1 MANTQA
7 TAQAATKPNPTP
19 VTLIGLGPMGQA
31 MAGVLLKAGYDLT
44 VWNRTR
50 SKADALAGRGA
61 HVAASPAE
69 ALRAGG
75 PVLLSLTEH
84 AVMYR
89 VLEGAEADLDGRTL
103 INLGSD
109 TPAASREAAAW
120 AGRHGA
126 RYVTG
131 GVMSPAPGIGDA
143 SMSAY
148 YSGDRAA
155 FEENKAVLEVLT
167 STDFRGED
175 PGLAQVYYQ
184 IQLDLFWT
192 TMTGFLHAL
201 ALARAEGIP
210 EETITPYIIEG
221 NDMPMFFEMT
231 SQTVAEGRF
240 PGDQDRL
247 AMDTASME
255 HVLQATRD
263 AGVDAALPEA
273 VLALFRRGIDAG
285 FGEST
290 FARLIT
296 LMDKRA

>member
-1 MANTQA
+1 MANTKPTTPA
-7 TAQAATKPNPTP
+7 TTP

-31 MAGVLLKAGYDLT
+31 MADAFLKAGYDLT

-50 SKADALAGRGA
+50 SKADALAERGA

-84 AVMYR
+84 AAMYS
-89 VLEGAEADLDGRTL
+89 VLEGAEADLDGRTVV
-103 INLGSD
+103 NLGSD

-126 RYVTG
+126 RYLTG
-131 GVMSPAPGIGDA
+131 GVMSPAPGIGDP
-143 SMSAY
+143 SMSTY

-155 FEENKAVLEVLT
+155 FEENRALLEVLT

-201 ALARAEGIP
+201 AVARAEGIP
-210 EETITPYIIEG
+210 VETITPYIIEG
-221 NDMPMFFEMT
+221 NDMAGFFET
-231 SQTVAEGRF
+231 TAAVVAEGRF
-240 PGDQDRL
+240 PGDEDRL
-247 AMDTASME
+247 AMGTASME
-255 HVLQATRD
+255 HVVQATRD
-263 AGVDAALPEA
+263 AGVDTALPEA
-273 VLALFRRGIDAG
+273 VLAVFRRGIDAG
-285 FGEST
+285 FGESA

-296 LMDKRA
+296 LMDKKA

>member
-7 TAQAATKPNPTP
+7 STQASTAP
-19 VTLIGLGPMGQA
+19 VTLIGLGPMGRA
-31 MAGVLLKAGYDLT
+31 MADAFLKAGYDLT

-50 SKADALAGRGA
+50 SKADALAARGA
-61 HVAASPAE
+61 HVAGSPAE

-84 AVMYR
+84 AVMYS
-89 VLEGAEADLDGRTL
+89 VLEGAEAALDGRTV

-120 AGRHGA
+120 AERHGA
-126 RYVTG
+126 RYLTG
-131 GVMSPAPGIGDA
+131 GVMSPAPGIGDP
-143 SMSAY
+143 SMSTY

-155 FEENKAVLEVLT
+155 FEENKALLEVLT
-167 STDFRGED
+167 ATDFRGED

-201 ALARAEGIP
+201 ALARAEGVP
-210 EETITPYIIEG
+210 VETITPYIIEG

-231 SQTVAEGRF
+231 SKVVAEGRF
-240 PGDQDRL
+240 PGDEDRL

-263 AGVDAALPEA
+263 AGVDTALPEA
-273 VLALFRRGIDAG
+273 VLALFRRGMDAG

-296 LMDKRA
+296 LMDKKA

>member
-1 MANTQA
+1 MAD
-7 TAQAATKPNPTP
+7 TKASTTP
-19 VTLIGLGPMGQA
+19 VTLIGLGPMGRA
-31 MAGVLLKAGYDLT
+31 MADAFLKAGYDLT

-50 SKADALAGRGA
+50 SKADALAERGA
-61 HVAASPAE
+61 RVADSPAE

-84 AVMYR
+84 AVMYGI
-89 VLEGAEADLDGRTL
+89 LEGAEGDLDGRTVV
-103 INLGSD
+103 NLGSD

-120 AGRHGA
+120 ARRHGA
-126 RYVTG
+126 RYLTG
-131 GVMSPAPGIGDA
+131 GVMSPAPGIGDP
-143 SMSAY
+143 SMSTY

-155 FEENKAVLEVLT
+155 FEENRALLEVLT
-167 STDFRGED
+167 AADYRGED

-201 ALARAEGIP
+201 ALARAEGVP
-210 EETITPYIIEG
+210 VETITPYIIEG

-231 SQTVAEGRF
+231 SKVVAEGRF
-240 PGDQDRL
+240 PGDEDRL

-263 AGVDAALPEA
+263 AGVDTALPEA

-285 FGEST
+285 FDLST

-296 LMDKRA
+296 LMDKKA

>member
-1 MANTQA
+1 MAD
-7 TAQAATKPNPTP
+7 TKASTTP
-19 VTLIGLGPMGQA
+19 VTLIGLGPMGRA
-31 MAGVLLKAGYDLT
+31 MADAFLKAGYDLT

-50 SKADALAGRGA
+50 SKADALAERGA
-61 HVAASPAE
+61 RVADSPAE

-84 AVMYR
+84 AVMYGI
-89 VLEGAEADLDGRTL
+89 LEGAEGDLDGRTVV
-103 INLGSD
+103 NLGSD

-120 AGRHGA
+120 ARRHGA
-126 RYVTG
+126 RYLTG
-131 GVMSPAPGIGDA
+131 GVMSPAPGIGDP
-143 SMSAY
+143 SMSTY

-155 FEENKAVLEVLT
+155 FEENRALLEVLT
-167 STDFRGED
+167 AADYRGED

-201 ALARAEGIP
+201 ALARAEGVP
-210 EETITPYIIEG
+210 VETITPYIIEG

-231 SQTVAEGRF
+231 SKVVAEGRF
-240 PGDQDRL
+240 PGDEDRL

-263 AGVDAALPEA
+263 AGVDTALPEA

-296 LMDKRA
+296 LMDKKA